1 MSMSANP
8 LRLVGAIAV
17 VAVAWSA
24 AARAAAPAGHYT
36 FPATGSVFDT
46 KTKLTWQ
53 RTAPAA
59 TYAWAAAKTYC
70 AGLSTTLGGTGW
82 RLPTIKELQ
91 TIVDETQVAP
101 PIDSTA
107 FPGTPAN
114 AFWSSTQTK
123 DSAGAWFVDF
133 GPNTSGGTTSDNVS
147 AAYNVRCVR

>member
-1 MSMSANP
+1 MSANP

-17 VAVAWSA
+17 AAMAWSA

-36 FPATGSVFDT
+36 FPATGTVFDT

-53 RTAPAA
+53 RTAPAT

-70 AGLSTTLGGTGW
+70 AGLGATLGGTGW

-91 TIVDETQVAP
+91 TIVDETQTAP

-107 FPGTPAN
+107 FPATPTN
-114 AFWSSTQTK
+114 YFWSSTQTS
-123 DSAGAWFVDF
+123 DSSGAWIVDF
-133 GPNTSGGTTSDNVS
+133 GTSSNAGATTSDNVS
-147 AAYNVRCVR
+147 TAYNVRCVH

>member
-1 MSMSANP
+1 MSANP

-17 VAVAWSA
+17 VAMAWSA

-36 FPATGSVFDT
+36 FPATGTVLDT

-59 TYAWAAAKTYC
+59 TYAWSAAKTYC
-70 AGLSTTLGGTGW
+70 AGVGATLGGTGW

-91 TIVDETQVAP
+91 TIVDETQTAP

-107 FPGTPAN
+107 FPGTPAL
-114 AFWSSTQTK
+114 AFWSLTQTK
-123 DSAGAWFVDF
+123 DSSGAWLVDF
-133 GPNTSGGTTSDNVS
+133 STTTNGGTSSDVLTATYS
-147 AAYNVRCVR
+147 VRCVH